1 MFFSNFNSNCPDIK
15 DMEVVTTKQEL
26 QKKVNEWR
34 KEGLKV
40 GFVPTMGAL
49 HEGHLSLVKEAKKNS
64 DAVVVSIFV
73 NPTQFN
79 NPDDLKSYPRDM
91 DKDLKMLE
99 DLSCELIFAPDVKEM
114 YPEED
119 KRQFDFGMLD
129 KVMEGKHRPG
139 HFNGVAQVVSKLFEM
154 VRPDKA
160 FFGEKDFQQLA
171 IIRQL
176 VKDLKMPVE
185 IVGCPIVREPDG
197 LAMSSRNL
205 LLTAEMRK
213 IAPVIAQTLS
223 ESVNFA
229 VGKSVQETKEMVIGR
244 INGTNLLKVEYFDI
258 VDGNTLQSV
267 DKWEDSEYIVGCIAV
282 FAGKVRLIDNVT
294 YKKHL

>member
-1 MFFSNFNSNCPDIK
+1 
-15 DMEVVTTKQEL
+15 MEVVTTKQEL
-26 QKKVNEWR
+26 QEKVNNWR
-34 KEGLKV
+34 KEGLII

-49 HEGHLSLVKEAKKNS
+49 HEGHLSLVREAKKNS
-64 DAVVVSIFV
+64 DVVVVSIFV

-99 DLSCELIFAPDVKEM
+99 DLSCDLIFAPDVKEM

-129 KVMEGKHRPG
+129 KVMEGEHRPG

-154 VRPDKA
+154 VQPDKA

-176 VKDLKMPVE
+176 VKDLNMGVE
-185 IVGCPIVREPDG
+185 IVGCPIIREPDG
-197 LAMSSRNL
+197 LAMSSRNQ
-205 LLTAEMRK
+205 LLTPEMRK
-213 IAPVIAQTLS
+213 IAPVIAKTLS

-229 VGKSVQETKEMVIGR
+229 TEKNVQETKEMVIDR
-244 INGTNLLKVEYFDI
+244 INGTGLLKVEYFDI
-258 VDGNTLQSV
+258 VDGNTLLPV
-267 DKWEDSEYIVGCIAV
+267 DNWKDSEYIVGCIAV